1 MMRIVHERAGVRVE
15 PPKDPPVK
23 EEPAPKSPPSDPLPS
38 LDELLGLPKG
48 EKPTEG
54 GEESKDPTRDELDRK
69 LAPAEAA
76 AEFEQTVELM
86 RQAASRLGESLDA
99 GVATQR
105 LQDDIVRRL
114 DQIISAAER
123 NQQQSQSKSKNQK
136 QQQKQQPQQQ
146 KQQSQTNQGEN
157 KSQVDPPPRQDGSL
171 SPPKPAASAAWG
183 NLPEH
188 VRESLMQGLGDRF
201 SSLYQSMTESY
212 YKRLAEEPKPGGAR

>member
-1 MMRIVHERAGVRVE
+1 MVRVE
-15 PPKDPPVK
+15 PPKDSPVK
-23 EEPAPKSPPSDPLPS
+23 EDPARKPTRDDPLPS
-38 LDELLGLPKG
+38 LDELLGLPEG
-48 EKPTEG
+48 EKPVEG
-54 GEESKDPTRDELDRK
+54 AGEESKDLTRDELDRK

-86 RQAASRLGESLDA
+86 RQAAGRLGESRDA

-123 NQQQSQSKSKNQK
+123 NQQQSQSKSKQQK
-136 QQQKQQPQQQ
+136 QQQKQQSQQQ
-146 KQQSQTNQGEN
+146 KQQSQTNKGEN
-157 KSQVDPPPRQDGSL
+157 KSPVDPPARQDGTL
-171 SPPKPAASAAWG
+171 APPKPAASAAWG

-212 YKRLAEEPKPGGAR
+212 YKRLAEEPKPGGTR